1 MLPAEGD
8 AVDARVARFLRA
20 LQEDNAPRA
29 LTELTAHPDL
39 TRYSLHAAAA
49 VADADTVAAFLAADP
64 SSATRAVADA
74 GPEPIIYAAHAGLST
89 LLGVGED
96 DRVRTVSLLLA
107 AGASPNAVVQVEQH
121 PDMRIPVLFFAC
133 VSNNVPVVTL
143 LLESGA
149 EPNDGE
155 SVYHAAEL
163 NHRACLEQLLAYGAD
178 ISGAHTQWGNTPL
191 YFLAGYKESHPRCE
205 TATLGM
211 EWLLEHGADP
221 NVPSDVRT
229 RDDGTPGSAETP
241 LHRVAEFGRR
251 AEVARMLVRH
261 GAHIDATRADGKTA
275 FTLAARTGNVAM
287 AAYLAEIGADT
298 GQLTA
303 VDRLLAACARADEP
317 AARALIAE
325 HPGMVET
332 LAPADRQA
340 LAWAIERGDV
350 DPVRL
355 MLNVGW
361 SLTDEGPWG
370 GTPLHWAAWFGR
382 AAVVGL
388 LLELGAPVNV
398 RDSQYGSS
406 PIAWAAHGSRFS
418 RPGHDDEYLAVTRML
433 LDVGASRTA
442 SYNKWQ
448 ESPESMASEAVATLL
463 RERGFTG

>member
-1 MLPAEGD
+1 MLAADGD
-8 AVDARVARFLRA
+8 ALDARIARFLRA

-29 LTELTAHPDL
+29 LTELTAHPEL

-49 VADADTVAAFLAADP
+49 AADDTVAAFLAADP

-89 LLGVGED
+89 LLGVSED

-261 GAHIDATRADGKTA
+261 GAHIDAMRADEKTA

-298 GQLTA
+298 SRLTPSTGCC
-303 VDRLLAACARADEP
+303 RCARADEP

-325 HPGMVET
+325 HPHGRDT
-332 LAPADRQA
+332 SRCDRQA
-340 LAWAIERGDV
+340 LAGHRARDV
-350 DPVRL
+350 DSVRL

-361 SLTDEGPWG
+361 SLTDEGLG
-370 GTPLHWAAWFGR
+370 HAAALGR
-382 AAVVGL
+382 VARPCGRRATAARTGR
-388 LLELGAPVNV
+388 PVNV
-398 RDSQYGSS
+398 RDSQYAARRS
-406 PIAWAAHGSRFS
+406 PGFAVRGSRGPDMTTS
-418 RPGHDDEYLAVTRML
+418 I
-433 LDVGASRTA
+433 S
-442 SYNKWQ
+442 Q
-448 ESPESMASEAVATLL
+448 
-463 RERGFTG
+463 